1 MHAHVH
7 HCAAAAV
14 FLALTPVA
22 GHIGI
27 PAGELREARNR
38 TADLAVGNGLFHSH
52 DVCAK
57 AHHQTCRNLDALA
70 LTVVND
76 LLPLF
81 RGHGQRL
88 FNQNMLASVGGHHGL
103 LGVQHNGGRDINRVN
118 LGIGQ
123 QRSLAVIRTLAA
135 PLGAGLFRQL
145 HIDLHYSN
153 QLGVIRQHHSGNR
166 SAVCN
171 AARADNAPTKL
182 FHSNC
187 LLL

>member
-1 MHAHVH
+1 
-7 HCAAAAV
+7 
-14 FLALTPVA
+14 
-22 GHIGI
+22 
-27 PAGELREARNR
+27 
-38 TADLAVGNGLFHSH
+38 
-52 DVCAK
+52 
-57 AHHQTCRNLDALA
+57 
-70 LTVVND
+70 
-76 LLPLF
+76 
-81 RGHGQRL
+81 
-88 FNQNMLASVGGHHGL
+88 MLASVGGHHGL

-182 FHSNC
+182 FIAIVSFYDSKTQNFCDYFQAYTFFAGCAGGIC
-187 LLL
+187 LVRLCRSIAAAARRRFVLSCSYLTTDAFNFLCDFV